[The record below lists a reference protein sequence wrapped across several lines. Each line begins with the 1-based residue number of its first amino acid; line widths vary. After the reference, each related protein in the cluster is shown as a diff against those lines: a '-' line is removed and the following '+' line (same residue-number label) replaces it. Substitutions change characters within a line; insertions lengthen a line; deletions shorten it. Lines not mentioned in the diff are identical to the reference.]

1 MAETTKDK
9 IRNVLDSLIENKR
22 VVFWYDEGGRM
33 VAIAESIELPGV
45 EKLTLDGNPFS
56 IKYRILTGE
65 QPERGFLIYSQ
76 QFRPDDEDNWLLDME
91 VSGAVFSADMGSLY
105 AAECGIPMELK
116 HRLVDPYIEFFKD
129 AENRRNLTSRLASGM
144 NETAVFLEMM
154 GVAANVDAT
163 IEQMLLQ
170 LAYELQEDKTT
181 SIDRFERYG
190 FSKFFWNEIKA
201 SFGYTGQESVKDLMI
216 VLFRDDMNRFHTQP
230 KLSNAA
236 HIFMRDWRDSR
247 KFGNS
252 YHELAKSLEQEL
264 SIPTELQSYTLD
276 ELIKIETFPCVDKLI
291 ASHLQHAVLNDTMN
305 VAQIENIVRDREFKV
320 FWKVAAHTIK
330 ALLESRRV
338 IELVRQ
344 YIPGLLLNSVEEAFK
359 FYTSQLY
366 KIDFHYRRF
375 FREANQAESTNLIA
389 PVSELVQRVYTT
401 SYLDE
406 IARKWQ
412 PLVDGMRKWKF
423 DGISSQ
429 QDFYRTHVHSFIDQK
444 KKRLFVIISDAMRY
458 ETMVEL
464 QQRIEALNR
473 TETQMRPAMVSTL
486 PSYTQLGMASLLP
499 HRELS
504 YNKPQDEIFVDGMS
518 SKGTDARQKIIQQYV
533 PKSRAI
539 SAKDFLEITS
549 PKTAFK
555 EYDLIYIYSN
565 RIDFTGDK
573 RDTEGDVFKATEEEF
588 DQIVKI
594 VELIRNGN
602 GTNILITSDHG
613 YIYQNEVLDE
623 SEFSDFK
630 AEGNLITDTRRFIIG
645 NNLKR
650 GNVLK
655 TWNSE
660 DVGLLPGREIQI
672 AKGMTRMRKQGSG
685 SRFVHGG
692 SMLQEIVVP
701 VLHVNIKK
709 STNISQV
716 DVDVLSHRARIT
728 TNKQTIGFYQ
738 TEPVTEKVT
747 PITLRIGFYDD
758 AGNLLSDSPILT
770 FATQS
775 EDSTQREQKHVFIF
789 QNQLSRLNGKDIT
802 LKLERQV
809 PNTDQFVPY
818 KEEKYRVNVMF
829 ANEF

>member
-1 MAETTKDK
+1 MAESSKKK
-9 IRNVLDSLIENKR
+9 IETVLDDLIDKNR
-22 VVFWYDEGGRM
+22 VVFWYDEGGGM
-33 VAIAESIELPGV
+33 SAVAESIELLGV
-45 EKLTLDGNPFS
+45 EKLTLEENPFS
-56 IKYRILTGE
+56 IKYHILTGM
-65 QPERGFLIYSQ
+65 QPERGFLIYSKE
-76 QFRPDDEDNWLLDME
+76 PHPEDDENWLLDLE

-116 HRLVDPYIEFFKD
+116 HRLVDPYTRFFNVE
-129 AENRRNLTSRLASGM
+129 ANRRNLIRRITPGM
-144 NETAVFLEMM
+144 SERSILLEMM
-154 GVAANVDAT
+154 GVTANVDST
-163 IEQMLLQ
+163 IEQMLLSM
-170 LAYELQEDKTT
+170 AGESVSDVTTIIDK
-181 SIDRFERYG
+181 FEEYG
-190 FSKFFWNEIKA
+190 FSKFFWEEIKVL
-201 SFGYTGQESVKDLMI
+201 FGYAGQESVKDLMI
-216 VLFRDDMNRFHTQP
+216 VLFRDDMDRFHMQP

-247 KFGNS
+247 KFGET
-252 YHELAKSLEQEL
+252 YHELATSFEHEL
-264 SIPTELQSYTLD
+264 SIPTELQSFTLD
-276 ELIKIETFPCVDKLI
+276 ELVEIETFPCVDKLI

-305 VAQIENIVRDREFKV
+305 VEQIESVVRDREFKV

-330 ALLESRRV
+330 ALLEARRV
-338 IELVRQ
+338 IELVRR
-344 YIPGLLLNSVEEAFK
+344 YIPGLFLNSVEEAFK
-359 FYTSQLY
+359 LYTSQLY
-366 KIDFHYRRF
+366 EIDFHYRRF
-375 FREANQAESTNLIA
+375 FREAKQAESTRLIA
-389 PVSELVQRVYTT
+389 PVAELVQRVYTT

-412 PLVDGMRKWKF
+412 PLVDNMRKWKF
-423 DGISSQ
+423 DGITSQ
-429 QDFYRTHVHSFIDQK
+429 QDFYRIHVHPFIDQ

-473 TETQMRPAMVSTL
+473 TETKMRPAMVSTL

-504 YNKPQDEIFVDGMS
+504 YNKPQDEAFVDGMS
-518 SKGTDARQKIIQQYV
+518 SKGTDARQKILQQYV
-533 PKSRAI
+533 TKSRAI
-539 SAKDFLEITS
+539 SAKVFLEITF

-630 AEGNLITDTRRFIIG
+630 AEGDLITDTRRFIIG

-650 GNVLK
+650 GDVLK

-738 TEPVTEKVT
+738 TESVTEKVT

-789 QNQLSRLNGKDIT
+789 QNQLSRLNGRDIT

>member
-9 IRNVLDSLIENKR
+9 IRNVLDSLIENKK

-33 VAIAESIELPGV
+33 SSFAESIELPGV
-45 EKLTLDGNPFS
+45 KKLTLDENPFS
-56 IKYRILTGE
+56 IKYHILTGE
-65 QPERGFLIYSQ
+65 QPERGFLVYSKE
-76 QFRPDDEDNWLLDME
+76 PHPEDDENWLLDLE
-91 VSGAVFSADMGSLY
+91 VGGAVFSADMGSLY
-105 AAECGIPMELK
+105 AVECGIPMELK
-116 HRLVDPYIEFFKD
+116 HRLVDPYIRFFNV
-129 AENRRNLTSRLASGM
+129 ETNRRNLIRRITPGM
-144 NETAVFLEMM
+144 SERSILLEMM
-154 GVAANVDAT
+154 GVTANADST
-163 IEQMLLQ
+163 IEQMLLSM
-170 LAYELQEDKTT
+170 AGELVSDDTTIIDK
-181 SIDRFERYG
+181 FEEYG
-190 FSKFFWNEIKA
+190 FSKFFWNEIMT
-201 SFGYTGQESVKDLMI
+201 SFGYAGQESVRNLMI
-216 VLFRDDMNRFHTQP
+216 VLFRDDMDRFHTQP

-247 KFGNS
+247 KFGET
-252 YHELAKSLEQEL
+252 YHELATSLEQEL

-276 ELIKIETFPCVDKLI
+276 ELVKIETFPCVDKLI
-291 ASHLQHAVLNDTMN
+291 AFHLQHAVLNDAMN
-305 VAQIENIVRDREFKV
+305 VDQIESIVRDREFKV

-330 ALLESRRV
+330 ALLEARRV
-338 IELVRQ
+338 IELVRR

-359 FYTSQLY
+359 LYTSQLY
-366 KIDFHYRRF
+366 EIDFHYRRF
-375 FREANQAESTNLIA
+375 FREAKKAESTRLIA
-389 PVSELVQRVYTT
+389 PVAELVQRVYTT

-412 PLVDGMRKWKF
+412 PLVDGMGKWKF
-423 DGISSQ
+423 DGITSQ
-429 QDFYRTHVHSFIDQK
+429 QDFYRTHVHPFMDQK
-444 KKRLFVIISDAMRY
+444 KKLFVIISDAMRY

-473 TETQMRPAMVSTL
+473 TETKMRPAMVSTL

-499 HRELS
+499 HRELG
-504 YNKPQDEIFVDGMS
+504 YNKEQDEVFADGLS
-518 SKGTDARQKIIQQYV
+518 TKGTSARQNVLQKHV
-533 PKSRAI
+533 PKSWAVI
-539 SAKDFLEITS
+539 AKNFLEVVN
-549 PKTAFK
+549 PKSVFK
-555 EYDLIYIYSN
+555 EYDLVYIFSDK
-565 RIDFTGDK
+565 IDYVGDK
-573 RDTEGDVFKATEEEF
+573 RETEGEVFKATDEEF
-588 DQIVKI
+588 DRIVKM

-623 SEFSDFK
+623 NEFSDFK
-630 AEGNLITDTRRFIIG
+630 AEGDLITDTRRFVIG
-645 NNLKR
+645 NNLKQSD
-650 GNVLK
+650 VLK
-655 TWNSE
+655 TWDSVA
-660 DVGLLPGREIQI
+660 VGLKTGREIQI

-692 SMLQEIVVP
+692 SMLQEIVIP

-747 PITLRIGFYDD
+747 PITLRIGFYDES
-758 AGNLLSDSPILT
+758 GNLLSDSPILT
-770 FATQS
+770 FGTQS

-789 QNQLSRLNGKDIT
+789 KNQLSQLNGKDIT